1 MELSVGEKIAVGMT
15 AVSVLAVIML
25 IVLILIGTETISL
38 WTTRAVE
45 WLLGSVDQLRETLFP
60 VE

>member
-1 MELSVGEKIAVGMT
+1 MEFSTGEKIAVGMT
-15 AVSVLAVIML
+15 AVSVVAVIIL

-45 WLLGSVDQLRETLFP
+45 ELLGSVDQLRETLFP

>member
-15 AVSVLAVIML
+15 ALSVVAVIML
-25 IVLILIGTETISL
+25 IVLILIGAETISL